1 MEVVKMKKNNFFKSS
16 WKGKIFLII
25 IWFAFISSPFSILAH
40 PGQSAQEKEHEPIVE
55 KVTVTNVEVPVR
67 VLYKGNPVTDLT
79 KDDFT
84 IYENKKKMNINGF
97 FLKRKKVKVT
107 GTTEVIQ
114 ESKPVKPRTFVLVFS
129 ITDFNK
135 HLVKAV
141 DHLFEN
147 ILRTNDRLLLLANDK
162 TLEYPRLEKKEEI
175 KRQLMAE
182 LKEQSRSARHRLI
195 KYINQV
201 ETYLNMQEFREA
213 LALVS
218 TSRSPVSNTLQKLI
232 NFLNK
237 YLLTWVDYRNKYLT
251 PRVDLF
257 YYFSRYLEGLKGDKW
272 VFSFYQFDLFP
283 KIRMTS
289 NIMNRLRN
297 LASVLIESQE
307 AGSNA
312 IGKRLNTFLNQ
323 LLVDL
328 NVNKTFPTEDVSKLF
343 YKVDATF
350 HSFFIKSLKK
360 SGLDDLEYQEVASDI
375 ERTLKQI
382 TDITGGQNITSN
394 DLVKSIDT
402 VSELE
407 DVYYILTYA
416 PQDPEKAGKLKI
428 KAKNRKY
435 KVLYDDNFRADYIN
449 DYFKQLADQFK
460 TPDIKI
466 ENFSFRGKIL
476 AFKVKNYMMK
486 KEGDNN
492 IGRMKVR
499 IKLTNSDNNAVIFDQ
514 AKVFTAQKTEMKVSL
529 GAFKQIQKGK
539 YDFLI
544 DAVDMFTG
552 KEDNFHQKVTVR

>member
-1 MEVVKMKKNNFFKSS
+1 MKKNDSFDNR
-16 WKGKIFLII
+16 WRGKVLLII
-25 IWFAFISSPFSILAH
+25 IGLAFMSSPVLIRAL
-40 PGQSAQEKEHEPIVE
+40 PGQGAQEREHEPIVE
-55 KVTVTNVEVPVR
+55 EVTVTNVEVPVR
-67 VLYKGNPVTDLT
+67 VLYKGEPVIDLT

-84 IYENKKKMNINGF
+84 LYENKKKMKINGF

-107 GTTEVIQ
+107 GTTEVIR
-114 ESKPVKPRTFVLVFS
+114 ESKPLKPRTFVLVFS
-129 ITDFNK
+129 ITDFNE

-147 ILRTNDRLLLLANDK
+147 ILKPNDRLLLLANDK
-162 TLEYPRLEKKEEI
+162 TLEHPNLENKEEI

-182 LKEQSRSARHRLI
+182 LKEQSQRARHRLL

-201 ETYLNMQEFREA
+201 ETYLNMQDFKEA
-213 LALVS
+213 IGIGVAS
-218 TSRSPVSNTLQKLI
+218 GRSLERNFSKLQKLTS
-232 NFLNK
+232 FLNK

-251 PRVDLF
+251 PRLDRF

-289 NIMNRLRN
+289 QIMDRLRIISSN
-297 LASVLIESQE
+297 LIESDE
-307 AGSNA
+307 GGANA

-323 LLVDL
+323 LLVEL
-328 NVNKTFPTEDVSKLF
+328 NVNKTFPTEEVSKLF

-350 HSFFIKSLKK
+350 HSFFIKSLMK
-360 SGLDDLEYQEVASDI
+360 SGSDDLDYQEVASDI
-375 ERTLKQI
+375 ERTLKEI

-394 DLVKSIDT
+394 DLVKSIET

-416 PQDPEKAGKLKI
+416 PRDPKKAGKLKI
-428 KAKNRKY
+428 KVKNRRY
-435 KVLYDDNFRADYIN
+435 RVLYDDNFRADYIN
-449 DYFKQLADQFK
+449 DYFNQLSEKIQ
-460 TPDIKI
+460 TPEIKI
-466 ENFSFRGKIL
+466 EDFSFAGKIL
-476 AFKVKNYMMK
+476 AFTVKNYLVK
-486 KEGDNN
+486 KEGENN

-499 IKLTNSDNNAVIFDQ
+499 IKLTDSDNNLVLFDQ
-514 AKVFTAQKTEMKVSL
+514 ARVLTAQKTEMKISL
-529 GAFKQIQKGK
+529 GAFKTIQRGE
-539 YDFLI
+539 YDFII

>member
-40 PGQSAQEKEHEPIVE
+40 PGQSAQEKEYEPIVE